1 MQNFLAHNNKSK
13 IPLASHEFLDAKT
26 HAEAEKVLANAI
38 EPRRLFSPTRH
49 GKQGIKV
56 TKYQLAN
63 IQIFGLCLDGPL
75 TITSDTLQS
84 VNIIC
89 PVEGQLITDSDYR
102 DKTIGCGKAR
112 IDSPGGRVDVGW
124 DSKSTCLVTRIPK
137 DTLNDYCN
145 KLYDLDTDKDIQF
158 SPTLDLTENAGTSV
172 QNILNTI
179 LLEADNQHSLLNQGT
194 LTNHFEELFITSL
207 LNAQPNSLSEILF
220 DRHRQ
225 IKPFYIKKAIDFIHE
240 NTNRLIT
247 LSELVDATGVSLRT
261 LQSGFAKYYN
271 TGPSTFIKQM
281 RLNKAREELIA
292 TSNCET
298 TVAEVAAK
306 WGFYN
311 PCSFSQNYKKI
322 FGESPSETLRR

>member
-1 MQNFLAHNNKSK
+1 MYNFLSNNKEK
-13 IPLASHEFLDAKT
+13 IPLASHEFLDTKT
-26 HAEAEKVLANAI
+26 HAEAEKALANSV
-38 EPRRLFSPTRH
+38 EPRKFSSTVRH
-49 GKQGIKV
+49 GSQSIKV
-56 TKYQLAN
+56 TKYQLGN
-63 IQIFGLCLDGPL
+63 IQIYGLRLDSPL

-84 VNIIC
+84 VNIIY
-89 PVEGQLITDSDYR
+89 PIEGRLIDSKNH
-102 DKTIGCGKAR
+102 DKNVRCGQAR
-112 IDSPGGRVDVGW
+112 IDSPGNRVDVEW
-124 DSKSTCLVTRIPK
+124 DSKSTSLVTRIPK
-137 DTLNDYCN
+137 NILNDYCN
-145 KLYDLDTDKDIQF
+145 KFYDIDTDNDIQF
-158 SPTLDLTENAGTSV
+158 PPTLDLTKNGGSSM

-179 LLEADNQHSLLNQGT
+179 LLEADNKHSLLNQGT
-194 LTNHFEELFITSL
+194 LIKHFEELFIAAL

-225 IKPFYIKKAIDFIHE
+225 IKPFYIKKAVDYIHE
-240 NTNRLIT
+240 NTSRLIM

-271 TGPSTFIKQM
+271 TGPSTFIKQI
-281 RLNKAREELIA
+281 RLNRAREELVA

-311 PCSFSQNYKKI
+311 PCSFSQNYKKV